1 MRRRTIAPFALAASL
16 LAGATGCT
24 LSAEIA
30 TKKTYEASDGVGAVM
45 GNVALRNVLLIS
57 NDQGEANLVM
67 TVVNSSEA
75 DVSLLVQ
82 YGDGVSR
89 TTQALPIA
97 ALPQRTRVG
106 EDGTLALVM
115 ASDNLTAGAVF
126 PVYFQYGDVPGE
138 LLFVPILDGTLP
150 EYELYVP

>member
-1 MRRRTIAPFALAASL
+1 IAPFALAASL

-97 ALPQRTRVG
+97 ALPQRT
-106 EDGTLALVM
+106 
-115 ASDNLTAGAVF
+115 
-126 PVYFQYGDVPGE
+126 
-138 LLFVPILDGTLP
+138 
-150 EYELYVP
+150 

>member
-1 MRRRTIAPFALAASL
+1 MRRRIIAPFALAASL

-30 TKKTYEASDGVGAVM
+30 TKKAYEASDGVGAVL
-45 GNVALRNVLLIS
+45 GDLALRNVLLIT

-82 YGDGVSR
+82 YGDGASR
-89 TTQALPIA
+89 TTRDPADRCA
-97 ALPQRTRVG
+97 ASEDSCGGRWHSGARDGQR
-106 EDGTLALVM
+106 
-115 ASDNLTAGAVF
+115 
-126 PVYFQYGDVPGE
+126 
-138 LLFVPILDGTLP
+138 
-150 EYELYVP
+150 

>member
-1 MRRRTIAPFALAASL
+1 VRRRIIAPFALAVFF

-30 TKKTYEASDGVGAVM
+30 TEKAYEASDGVGAVM
-45 GNVALRNVLLIS
+45 GDVVLRNVLLIS
-57 NDQGEANLVM
+57 NGQGQAKLVM
-67 TVVNSSEA
+67 TVVNSTKA
-75 DVSLLVQ
+75 DLSLLVQ
-82 YGDGVSR
+82 YGDGASR
-89 TTQALPIA
+89 TTEALPIT

-106 EDGTLALVM
+106 EDDALALVM
-115 ASDNLTAGAVF
+115 ASDNLAAGALF

-138 LLFVPILDGTLP
+138 LLFVPILDGALP